1 MQNVAERIIKVIQF
15 YRIIKICS
23 CYKFVCSCLMLTAR
37 LLKRK
42 PIKTKTVISDIE
54 QNFFCF
60 LDIIYNHTPA
70 AQEFDLLFKCYGYSS
85 HSKYKVT
92 HFFGISVSFPPL
104 IYSGSFAV

>member
-1 MQNVAERIIKVIQF
+1 
-15 YRIIKICS
+15 
-23 CYKFVCSCLMLTAR
+23 MLTAR